1 MPESCCWF
9 ASALLFAQD
18 AGSGA
23 GNGLTGMFT
32 VMLPAFVA
40 LYFLVLLPQQR
51 QERRRRKMIDSLKKN
66 DRVLTAAGIYGV
78 VASVDSSQDRVV
90 IRVDDEKGIKLTV
103 TKSSVSQVLTTD
115 QDKDKGKE

>member
-9 ASALLFAQD
+9 ALAPLFAQD
-18 AGSGA
+18 AGSA
-23 GNGLTGMFT
+23 PGNGLTGMLT

-66 DRVLTAAGIYGV
+66 DRVLTVAGIYGV
-78 VASVDSSQDRVV
+78 VVSVDSAQDRVV

-103 TKSSVSQVLTTD
+103 TKSSVAQVLAS
-115 QDKDKGKE
+115 DKDKDKE